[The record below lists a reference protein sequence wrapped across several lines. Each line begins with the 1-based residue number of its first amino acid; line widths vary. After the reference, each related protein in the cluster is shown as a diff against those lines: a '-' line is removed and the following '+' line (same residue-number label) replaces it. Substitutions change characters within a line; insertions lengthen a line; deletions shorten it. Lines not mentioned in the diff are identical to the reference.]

1 MTEVSGENNLCRQTF
16 YAFPFI
22 SKAAQSD
29 AARHKANDLFA
40 SAANGHTLFTRL
52 FCAEQPVA
60 RVSQAGNYIAVVV
73 KIFVYARKI
82 NVYVVMLLP
91 NSLYA
96 FGRGDKTYELYVPA
110 AMALYR
116 VYGRNGEA
124 TVASI
129 GSTIIMSRSEISLG
143 SLQ

>member
-1 MTEVSGENNLCRQTF
+1 MAASIIQLTAAAVYFAAAVLFLALCDNTESNGAINRNLTEVSGENNLCRQTF
-16 YAFPFI
+16 FASPFI
-22 SKAAQSD
+22 SKAAESD

-82 NVYVVMLLP
+82 
-91 NSLYA
+91 
-96 FGRGDKTYELYVPA
+96 
-110 AMALYR
+110 
-116 VYGRNGEA
+116 
-124 TVASI
+124 
-129 GSTIIMSRSEISLG
+129 
-143 SLQ
+143 